1 MLIPMKKV
9 FLYALKEDR
18 EALLMELQKDGN
30 IMLISQGDKNP
41 LPGSAEVTDQ
51 LQKTKEVLKFVDL
64 HAPKKSLLAQ
74 KPTVAYDRFL
84 QEVSEGKN
92 LTDQIDS
99 LAEQIS
105 TKRNEAATMLAQ
117 VAALEPWSDLDIRLE
132 ELNSTENTVHF
143 AGYMADAE
151 VEVFKKEISDLP
163 AELLLFREAPEGRAL
178 LIFSHKTAAAQ
189 IKHFLKSHDFLDMV
203 FPKRT
208 GLVSEI
214 ATDLTK
220 AAQHKNVVA
229 DDLENAAKT
238 LAGRQ
243 GELELYY
250 DQLSTR
256 EERMAVSGTET
267 DKTFYLEGWCRNDR
281 TKNIEKAIA
290 SVTDAYQLT
299 FKDPADGEIPPS
311 VMENNAIV
319 TPYESV
325 VELYSR
331 PLPGTM
337 DPNLFMAP
345 FHFIFFGMMLS
356 DAGYGLV
363 LTLVLYII
371 MKLLKPKDFVGKLT
385 MVVLMGS
392 ISTIIW
398 GAAFGGWFGLE
409 WKPLLFVPMKEP
421 LKMLALCFGLGG
433 LHIVVG
439 ICLKLYSDLK
449 NKDIIGAIADD
460 ASWLI
465 IFAGL
470 AMMICVPGE
479 IGKWTALTGAAIIV
493 LFGGR
498 DKKNIFARLMS
509 GVLSLYN
516 ISGYLSD
523 LLSYSRLFALGL
535 ATGVIAMVI
544 NTIAEMLA
552 GAGPI
557 GMVAAILVLVGGH
570 VFNIIINV
578 LGAFVH
584 SSRLQY
590 IEFFGKFFQAGG
602 RAFIPLALKT
612 KYIDITK

>member
-1 MLIPMKKV
+1 MLIPMKKATL
-9 FLYALKEDR
+9 FALKEDR
-18 EALLMELQKDGN
+18 DALLLELQKHGDL
-30 IMLISQGDKNP
+30 MLISEGEKKPLDGAAEISDK
-41 LPGSAEVTDQ
+41 
-51 LQKTKEVLKFVDL
+51 LQQTKDALKFVDL
-64 HAPKKSLLAQ
+64 HAPKKSLFAA

-84 QEVSEGKN
+84 KEIQEGED
-92 LTDQIDS
+92 LTKQLS
-99 LAEQIS
+99 GLSEQIAS
-105 TKRNEAATMLAQ
+105 KRNEAATMLSQVAALNAWMDMDIPLEDLKPTENTTYFAGYMENAQ
-117 VAALEPWSDLDIRLE
+117 VAAFTDEVAP
-132 ELNSTENTVHF
+132 LN
-143 AGYMADAE
+143 AE
-151 VEVFKKEISDLP
+151 VISF
-163 AELLLFREAPEGRAL
+163 AEAPEGRAL
-178 LIFSHKTAAAQ
+178 LIFSHKDSAAQ
-189 IKHFLKSHDFLDMV
+189 VKHFLKAHDFLDVV

-208 GLVSEI
+208 GLVKEI
-214 ATDLTK
+214 AVDLTR
-220 AAQHKNVVA
+220 AAQQNNVDA
-229 DDLENAAKT
+229 DNLEKEAKA
-238 LAGRQ
+238 LSDRQ

-250 DQLSTR
+250 DQLATK
-256 EERMAVSGTET
+256 EERMAQGGTET
-267 DKTFYLEGWCRNDR
+267 DKTFYLEGWCRADR
-281 TKNIEKAIA
+281 AEAVKKAVA
-290 SVTDAYQLT
+290 SITDAYDIN
-299 FKDPADGEIPPS
+299 FFDPAEGEVPPS
-311 VMENNAIV
+311 VMENNALV
-319 TPYESV
+319 RPYESV

-363 LTLVLYII
+363 LTIALYII
-371 MKLLKPKDFVGKLT
+371 MKVLKPKDFVGKLT
-385 MVVLMGS
+385 MVVLLGS
-392 ISTIIW
+392 ISTVIW

-433 LHIVVG
+433 LHLIVG

-449 NKDIIGAIADD
+449 NGDIIGAIADE
-460 ASWLI
+460 AAWLV

-470 AMMICVPGE
+470 AMMAVVPGE
-479 IGKWTALTGAAIIV
+479 IGKYTALFGSAIIV

-498 DKKNIFARLMS
+498 AKKGIFSRLMS

-544 NTIAEMLA
+544 NTIAGMLA
-552 GAGPI
+552 GAGPVGI
-557 GMVAAILVLVGGH
+557 VAAVLVLVGGH
-570 VFNIIINV
+570 VFNIIINI

-602 RAFIPLALKT
+602 RAFVPLALRT
-612 KYIDITK
+612 KYTDVTN

>member
-1 MLIPMKKV
+1 MLIPMKKATL
-9 FLYALKEDR
+9 FALKEDR
-18 EALLMELQKDGN
+18 DALLLELQKHGDL
-30 IMLISQGDKNP
+30 MLISDGEKKP
-41 LPGSAEVTDQ
+41 LEGAAEVSDQ
-51 LQKTKEVLKFVDL
+51 LQQTKEVLKFVDL
-64 HAPKKSLLAQ
+64 HAPKKSLFSA

-84 QEVSEGKN
+84 KEIQEGEN
-92 LTDQIDS
+92 LTRQLGELS
-99 LAEQIS
+99 ESIS

-117 VAALEPWSDLDIRLE
+117 VAALDAWMDMDIPLE
-132 ELNSTENTVHF
+132 ELQPTENTTYF
-143 AGYMADAE
+143 AGYMEDAQ
-151 VEVFKKEISDLP
+151 VETFKEEIATLN
-163 AELLLFREAPEGRAL
+163 AEAITFKEAPEGRAML
-178 LIFSHKTAAAQ
+178 VFAHKDAAAQ
-189 IKHFLKSHDFLDMV
+189 VKHFLKAHDFLDVV

-208 GLVSEI
+208 GLVKEI
-214 ATDLTK
+214 AVDLTR
-220 AAQHKNVVA
+220 AAQHKNAVA
-229 DDLENAAKT
+229 DDLEAEAKT
-238 LAGRQ
+238 LSGRQ

-250 DQLSTR
+250 DQLATK
-256 EERMAVSGTET
+256 EERMAQGGAET
-267 DKTFYLEGWCRNDR
+267 DKTFYLEGWCRADR
-281 TKNIEKAIA
+281 AEAVEKAVA
-290 SVTDAYQLT
+290 SVTDAYELN
-299 FKDPADGEIPPS
+299 FLDPAEDEIPPS
-311 VMENNAIV
+311 VMENNALV
-319 TPYESV
+319 RPYESV

-363 LTLVLYII
+363 LTVALYIL
-371 MKLLKPKDFVGKLT
+371 MKVLKPKDFVGKLT
-385 MVVLMGS
+385 MVVLLGS
-392 ISTIIW
+392 ISTVIW

-433 LHIVVG
+433 LHLIVG

-449 NKDIIGAIADD
+449 SGNVIGAIADE
-460 ASWLI
+460 AAWLI

-470 AMMICVPGE
+470 AMMAVVPGE
-479 IGKWTALTGAAIIV
+479 IGKWTALFGAAIIV

-498 DKKNIFARLMS
+498 EKKGIFSRLMG

-544 NTIAEMLA
+544 NTIAGMLA
-552 GAGPI
+552 DAGPI
-557 GMVAAILVLVGGH
+557 GIAAAVLVLVGGH
-570 VFNIIINV
+570 FFNIVINI

-602 RAFIPLALKT
+602 RAFVPLALRT
-612 KYIDITK
+612 KYTDVTN